1 MPIYEYVC
9 RACGET
15 FEDIV
20 STDAPPPALPQMQ
33 GPKTEKLL
41 SRCRVAASSGDT
53 GFTATA
59 PKASSGGC
67 AGCSGG
73 NCSTCGG

>member
-9 RACGET
+9 RACGAQ

-20 STDAPPPALPQMQ
+20 SADAPAPACPKCKAQ
-33 GPKTEKLL
+33 KTEKLL
-41 SRCRVAASSGDT
+41 SCCRIGRGSSDT

-59 PKASSGGC
+59 PRASSGGC
-67 AGCSGG
+67 SGCSGG
-73 NCSTCGG
+73 NCSTCG